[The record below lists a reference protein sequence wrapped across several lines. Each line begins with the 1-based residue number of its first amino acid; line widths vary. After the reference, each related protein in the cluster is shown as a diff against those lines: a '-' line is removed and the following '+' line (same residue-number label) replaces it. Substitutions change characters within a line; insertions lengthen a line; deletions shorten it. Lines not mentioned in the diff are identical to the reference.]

1 MKSALKP
8 MALALLVATAQF
20 AGVARAETGK
30 LHAPTAAESWAR
42 KHYDNAGHEL
52 EAAVR
57 GLENG
62 ARRVGAQAKAG
73 ASTTVADTRVLGE
86 KLASGATW
94 TRDEVARGFALLG
107 KGIDTL
113 GQKIDGSKKASPSS
127 AGA

>member
-8 MALALLVATAQF
+8 MTLALLVATAQF
-20 AGVARAETGK
+20 AGVARAETAQF
-30 LHAPTAAESWAR
+30 HAPTATQSWAR
-42 KHYDNAGHEL
+42 EHFDKTGHEL
-52 EAAVR
+52 KAAAH

-62 ARRVGAQAKAG
+62 AGWVGAQAKAG
-73 ASTTVADTRVLGE
+73 ASATVARTRALGE

-113 GQKIDGSKKASPSS
+113 GQKIGGSKKATPFN